1 MANHLTDMGPIDAE
15 RVAAW
20 EKCGRNQRAA
30 AVLLGCSRKAVQDS
44 IKRKLGS
51 LPLVASLA
59 HQQSVPDPLP
69 VSDLP
74 FTERL
79 ATMKARNNLR
89 ISHARAAAW
98 QTVRVPIT
106 GSYGICWFGDPHLDD
121 PFCDLEG
128 IERHARI
135 CAETEGM
142 FGANGGDTINNW
154 VGKLE
159 RLYGEQSAT
168 VSEGWEL
175 VEWLLKDLGV
185 RWLIW
190 LLGNHDTWNYG
201 KRIFEGMNTN
211 RILMRDWDAKL
222 KLVSPDGADATVW
235 ARHNFKGSSI
245 YNELHGLKR
254 AAMMDEHADIYAAF
268 HIHTFAT
275 GNVELPGGRKACLVR
290 ARGYKDAD
298 DYALKGQF
306 TEQRDGQSVVTI
318 ITPRVG
324 QRPLIQAFDNVE
336 MAAEFLTFLREGEQ
350 S

>member
-1 MANHLTDMGPIDAE
+1 MPNQNTDLTAIDAE
-15 RVAAW
+15 RIAVW
-20 EKCGRNQRAA
+20 EACGRNQTVAA
-30 AVLLGCSRKAVQDS
+30 NKLGCSRDAIVKAIRRTYGPEYLSTGLTHQETVAEE
-44 IKRKLGS
+44 
-51 LPLVASLA
+51 LP
-59 HQQSVPDPLP
+59 P
-69 VSDLP
+69 SDLP
-74 FTERL
+74 FGERL
-79 ATMKARNNLR
+79 ATMKTRNNLR
-89 ISHARAAAW
+89 INHARAAAW
-98 QTVRVPIT
+98 QTVRVPIS

-121 PFCDLEG
+121 PFCDLNS

-142 FGANGGDTINNW
+142 YGANGGDSINNW

-175 VEWLLKDLGV
+175 VEWLLKGLGV
-185 RWLIW
+185 RWLLW
-190 LLGNHDTWNYG
+190 LLGNHDTWNTG
-201 KRIFEGMNTN
+201 KRIFEGLNTN

-222 KLVSPDGADATVW
+222 KLVSPDNSDATVW

-268 HIHTFAT
+268 HVHTFAT
-275 GNVELPGGRKACLVR
+275 GNVELPGGRRACLVR

-306 TEQRDGQSVVTI
+306 TEQRDGQSVVTVV
-318 ITPRVG
+318 TPRVG
-324 QRPLIQAFDNVE
+324 QRPLVQAFDNVE
-336 MAAEFLTFLREGEQ
+336 MAADFLTFLRQKE
-350 S
+350 